1 MSQKKWYLVYT
12 HTNEMEAGTFRDGI
26 EDVEVALKATTEDEA
41 VAEAKAKWDEIETAS
56 KARWEEQKRTWVH
69 PPASPTEWGPRN
81 PRVIYKISL
90 Q

>member
-1 MSQKKWYLVYT
+1 MNRKWYLVYT

-26 EDVEVALKATTEDEA
+26 EEVEVSLKATTEDEA
-41 VAEAKAKWDEIETAS
+41 IAEAKVKWNKITATS
-56 KARWEEQKRTWVH
+56 NARWEEQKRTWMH
-69 PPASPTEWGPRN
+69 PPASPSEWGARN